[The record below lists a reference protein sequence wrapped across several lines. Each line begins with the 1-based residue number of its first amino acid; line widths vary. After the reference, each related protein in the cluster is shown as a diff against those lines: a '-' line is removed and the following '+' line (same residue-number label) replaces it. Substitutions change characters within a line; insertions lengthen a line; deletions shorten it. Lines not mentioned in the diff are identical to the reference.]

1 MLSASYV
8 QLCSNTKP
16 RGHRPSQL
24 SANHQRTSGTIHLI
38 SGSTQSAGNSS
49 RSRSAFK
56 SNHAQNLENTL
67 FLKPLACRGRDTEF
81 AHEFSVR
88 EPTRPDASKTKKT
101 VLGSLRHTPPTETLR
116 TSYGNPTDGE
126 GFRFWFLSGQ
136 REQATGREA
145 MCQTRLVFWTPLVTS
160 LIFLILLCY
169 YCFCFSFFIINLMIF
184 LMFSILSNWKGGKGV
199 SITYIVNKG

>member
-88 EPTRPDASKTKKT
+88 EPTRPDASKTKKNG
-101 VLGSLRHTPPTETLR
+101 LGLPEAH
-116 TSYGNPTDGE
+116 TSYGNPTDVLRKPYGWRGVQVLISEWAE
-126 GFRFWFLSGQ
+126 G
-136 REQATGREA
+136 A
-145 MCQTRLVFWTPLVTS
+145 
-160 LIFLILLCY
+160 
-169 YCFCFSFFIINLMIF
+169 
-184 LMFSILSNWKGGKGV
+184 SNR
-199 SITYIVNKG
+199 

>member
-81 AHEFSVR
+81 AHEFSVS
-88 EPTRPDASKTKKT
+88 EPTRLDASKTKKRSWAPWGRH
-101 VLGSLRHTPPTETLR
+101 LLRKPYGCPTETLR
-116 TSYGNPTDGE
+116 MARGS
-126 GFRFWFLSGQ
+126 GFDFWV
-136 REQATGREA
+136 GRGSKQQVEK
-145 MCQTRLVFWTPLVTS
+145 
-160 LIFLILLCY
+160 LCVRQ
-169 YCFCFSFFIINLMIF
+169 
-184 LMFSILSNWKGGKGV
+184 G
-199 SITYIVNKG
+199 

>member
-38 SGSTQSAGNSS
+38 SGSTQSARNS
-49 RSRSAFK
+49 SRSAFK

-126 GFRFWFLSGQ
+126 GFKFWFLSGQ
-136 REQATGREA
+136 RERERGSHVSDKA
-145 MCQTRLVFWTPLVTS
+145 SVLNSFGHILDFLDSFVLLLFLFWLFHYQFDDILDVFNFV
-160 LIFLILLCY
+160 
-169 YCFCFSFFIINLMIF
+169 
-184 LMFSILSNWKGGKGV
+184 
-199 SITYIVNKG
+199 